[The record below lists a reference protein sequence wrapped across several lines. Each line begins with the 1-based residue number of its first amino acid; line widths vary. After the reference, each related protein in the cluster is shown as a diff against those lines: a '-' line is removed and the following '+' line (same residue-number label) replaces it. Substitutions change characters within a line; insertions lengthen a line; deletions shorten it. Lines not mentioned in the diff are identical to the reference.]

1 MEEQRE
7 LNHLQ
12 ITVLA
17 EDSVEYESPLLG
29 QHGISFLVKTIGY
42 AQKNI
47 LVDVGQNPDALLYN
61 MKKLN
66 IFTEELDSIV
76 LTHCHYDHT
85 QGLSKVLRAI
95 GKKGVP
101 VIAHPSIFRLH
112 FIKYPY
118 LRHVGM
124 MEGDSREDIEKA
136 GGRLFLTEDPLDLVA
151 GLITTGEV
159 PRKTDFENP
168 GIALSTIDNG
178 KLKEDQVLDDIS
190 IVACVKNKGIVIIT
204 GCSHAGIV
212 NITQYAVELTGI
224 TKIEGIIG
232 GFHLIEASKER
243 IDRTVDA
250 LSQFDVNWIAAGH
263 CTGFHAQVALYNKF
277 GEKFIPLRTG
287 MNFNI

>member
-1 MEEQRE
+1 M
-7 LNHLQ
+7 
-12 ITVLA
+12 
-17 EDSVEYESPLLG
+17 P
-29 QHGISFLVKTIGY
+29 SF
-42 AQKNI
+42 
-47 LVDVGQNPDALLYN
+47 
-61 MKKLN
+61 
-66 IFTEELDSIV
+66 
-76 LTHCHYDHT
+76 T

-124 MEGDSREDIEKA
+124 MEGDSREDIERA
-136 GGRLFLTEDPLDLVA
+136 GGRLFLTEDPLALIA
-151 GLITTGEV
+151 GLVTTGEV

-190 IVACVKNKGIVIIT
+190 LVACVKNKGIVIIT

-224 TKIEGIIG
+224 IKIEGIIG

-250 LSQFDVNWIAAGH
+250 LSRFDVNWIAAGH
-263 CTGFHAQVALYNKF
+263 CTGFRAQVALYNKF
-277 GEKFIPLRTG
+277 GERFIPLRTG